1 MRAFIEILL
10 VLFIM
15 FLLLVMNDMSQKYST
30 QIHTLKEAC
39 GITDLNEDVIPKGKC
54 IPTLR

>member
-1 MRAFIEILL
+1 MRTFVELL
-10 VLFIM
+10 GVLYIG
-15 FLLLVMNDMSQKYST
+15 FLLLLMADMSDKYST
-30 QIHTLKEAC
+30 QISTLKEAC